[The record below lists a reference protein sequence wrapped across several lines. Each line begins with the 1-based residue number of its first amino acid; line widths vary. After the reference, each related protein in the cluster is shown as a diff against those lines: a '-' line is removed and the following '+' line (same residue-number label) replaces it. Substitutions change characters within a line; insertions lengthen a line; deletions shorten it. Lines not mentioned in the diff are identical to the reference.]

1 MDAMFR
7 SIVVATLLAGIPALV
22 QAQSASAPLIVTAT
36 VVSTCRVDVPRSSE
50 RSALSTFP
58 VGLTC
63 SRGSSVDIRR
73 AVVSAAS
80 PRCTSAGFGAAM
92 SVMVSSVGVG

>member
-63 SRGSSVDIRR
+63 SRGSSGARLVRPSAQPRSEVHD
-73 AVVSAAS
+73 AVLIIN
-80 PRCTSAGFGAAM
+80 F
-92 SVMVSSVGVG
+92 